1 MTPISGVSSGANI
14 SPSLLRGLESLK
26 SLKGIEG
33 FEGVGSLGSPQ
44 PTSPA
49 SPSFKE
55 FLLDALDHVNS
66 MQQEADHAV
75 EQFATGEDINAA
87 EVLTAVQKA
96 DLSFRMMMQIRN
108 KLVQAYQEIK
118 EIRI

>member
-1 MTPISGVSSGANI
+1 MTPINGIAI
-14 SPSLLRGLESLK
+14 PPSLARGLE

-33 FEGVGSLGSPQ
+33 FEGLEALDTLDTLGSSQ
-44 PTSPA
+44 ETA
-49 SPSFKE
+49 PSFKE
-55 FLLDALDHVNS
+55 FMLDALDHVNS
-66 MQQEADHAV
+66 MQHDADHAV
-75 EQFATGEDINAA
+75 EQLATGEDVNAA

>member
-1 MTPISGVSSGANI
+1 MAPINGI
-14 SPSLLRGLESLK
+14 SIPPSLARGLE

-33 FEGVGSLGSPQ
+33 FEGLEALNSPQ
-44 PTSPA
+44 ETSG
-49 SPSFKE
+49 PSFKE
-55 FLLDALDHVNS
+55 FLLDSLDHVNS
-66 MQQEADHAV
+66 MQQDANHAV
-75 EQFATGEDINAA
+75 EQLATGEDVNAA

>member
-1 MTPISGVSSGANI
+1 MNAISNI
-14 SPSLLRGLESLK
+14 SLPPSMAQALQDLR
-26 SLKGIEG
+26 GIEG
-33 FEGVGSLGSPQ
+33 FEGLSNLPNEAQ
-44 PTSPA
+44 ETA
-49 SPSFKE
+49 SFKE
-55 FLLDALDHVNS
+55 FLLDSIDHVNA
-66 MQQEADHAV
+66 MQNDADKAV
-75 EQFATGEDINAA
+75 EQLATGGDVNAA

>member
-1 MTPISGVSSGANI
+1 MTPITGIAI
-14 SPSLLRGLESLK
+14 SPSLARGLE

-33 FEGVGSLGSPQ
+33 FQGLEALN
-44 PTSPA
+44 PTQQA
-49 SPSFKE
+49 APSFKE

-66 MQQEADHAV
+66 MQHDANQAV
-75 EQFATGEDINAA
+75 EQLATGDDVNAA

>member
-1 MTPISGVSSGANI
+1 MTPITGIAI
-14 SPSLLRGLESLK
+14 SPSLARGLE

-33 FEGVGSLGSPQ
+33 FEGLEALETLNSPQ
-44 PTSPA
+44 QA
-49 SPSFKE
+49 APSFKE

-66 MQQEADHAV
+66 MQHDADQAV
-75 EQFATGEDINAA
+75 EQLATGDDVNAA

>member
-1 MTPISGVSSGANI
+1 MTPTNGISI
-14 SPSLLRGLESLK
+14 SPTLARGLE

-33 FEGVGSLGSPQ
+33 FEGIETLDSTQ
-44 PTSPA
+44 TA

-55 FLLDALDHVNS
+55 FMLDALDHVNS
-66 MQQEADHAV
+66 MQSDASRAV
-75 EQFATGEDINAA
+75 EQLATGQDVNAA

-108 KLVQAYQEIK
+108 KLIQAYQEIK
-118 EIRI
+118 E

>member
-1 MTPISGVSSGANI
+1 MTPINGIAI
-14 SPSLLRGLESLK
+14 PPSLARGLE

-33 FEGVGSLGSPQ
+33 FEGLETLETLNSPGE
-44 PTSPA
+44 TA
-49 SPSFKE
+49 PSFKE
-55 FLLDALDHVNS
+55 FMLDALDHVNS
-66 MQQEADHAV
+66 MQHDADHAV
-75 EQFATGEDINAA
+75 EQLATGEDVNAA

>member
-1 MTPISGVSSGANI
+1 MTSINSISI
-14 SPSLLRGLESLK
+14 PPSLARGLE

-33 FEGVGSLGSPQ
+33 FEGLQGLEGLQSVGSAQEAG
-44 PTSPA
+44 
-49 SPSFKE
+49 PSFKE
-55 FLLDALDHVNS
+55 FLLDSLDQVNS
-66 MQQEADHAV
+66 MQTDADHAV
-75 EQFATGEDINAA
+75 EQLATGEDVNAA

>member
-1 MTPISGVSSGANI
+1 MNAISNI
-14 SPSLLRGLESLK
+14 SLPPSMARALEDLR
-26 SLKGIEG
+26 GIEG
-33 FEGVGSLGSPQ
+33 FEGLPSLPSQIGQ
-44 PTSPA
+44 TQDT
-49 SPSFKE
+49 PSFKE
-55 FLLDALDHVNS
+55 FLLDSIDHVNA
-66 MQQEADHAV
+66 MQNDADKAV
-75 EQFATGEDINAA
+75 QQLATGGDVNAA